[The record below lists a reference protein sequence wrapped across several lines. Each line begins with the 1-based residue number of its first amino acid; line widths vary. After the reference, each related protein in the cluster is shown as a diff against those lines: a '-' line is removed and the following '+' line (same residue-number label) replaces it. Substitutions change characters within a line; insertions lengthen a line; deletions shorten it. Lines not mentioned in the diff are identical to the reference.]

1 MGGSLAAMRRRFGA
15 LVGLLVAGTLLS
27 GCVAFKGLS
36 ATQGGV
42 VGGAVTIQL
51 TICANE
57 PAPADHP
64 GCELATNRPFVAPSD
79 AYQVLLAFRLPAGMT
94 APDSF
99 ASTAGEALT
108 FTRNASYEREL
119 DRLVPAGEGRVWI
132 GYLSS
137 PYTLAY
143 AAGDPARQST
153 VAPAFGLP
161 RPADGDAFHGPL
173 AFRPVVGGREIGDS
187 GEPQAGD
194 PVACGTAVNG
204 DPTACVDFPLV
215 AELGTNANVAVSDF
229 GIVAGKA
236 TASPGQ
242 TVMLPFGVR
251 GAGGMPAGLTTALSA
266 ATTLP
271 GVAAVTPSLPSAPLS
286 NGSDTRVTVP
296 VVIPGDSPPGVFDVV
311 LTGRLDNGQTR
322 TGVAK
327 LTVRD
332 RQKPVLSKLKAKPKL
347 FKAATKR
354 KPKRGTN
361 VSFTLSEAASVRWT
375 VERCTQRKRGRCVRW
390 RALKGGLT
398 KPGAQGAN
406 KVRFNGRLR
415 GKVLKAGGYRLVVV
429 PTDGAANRGAA
440 VRTAIAIRR

>member
-1 MGGSLAAMRRRFGA
+1 MRGSLLRMPKRLGVLALLAAGM
-15 LVGLLVAGTLLS
+15 LLS
-27 GCVAFKGLS
+27 GCVAFKDLS

-51 TICANE
+51 TICANDVGTIQH
-57 PAPADHP
+57 A
-64 GCELATNRPFVAPSD
+64 GCALSTNRPFELAND
-79 AYQVLLAFRLPAGMT
+79 DYQVLLAFRLPAGAT
-94 APDSF
+94 APQSF

-108 FTRNASYEREL
+108 FARSPSYEHEL
-119 DRLVPAGEGRVWI
+119 DRLVPAGGGRVWA

-137 PYTLAY
+137 PYSLAY

-173 AFRPVVGGREIGDS
+173 LFTPVVGGREIGDS

-194 PVACGTAVNG
+194 PVACGTGVDG

-215 AELGTNANVAVSDF
+215 GELGAVSSVAVSDF

-242 TVMLPFGVR
+242 TVTLPFGVR
-251 GAGGMPAGLTTALSA
+251 GAGAMPAGLTAALSA
-266 ATTLP
+266 ATKLP
-271 GVAAVTPSLPSAPLS
+271 GVAAVAPNVAGAPLA

-296 VVIPGDSPPGVFDVV
+296 VTIPTDAPPGAFEVT
-311 LTGRLDNGQTR
+311 LTGRLENGQTR
-322 TGVAK
+322 TGVSK

-332 RQKPVLSKLKAKPKL
+332 RQKPVLTKLKAKPKR
-347 FKAATKR
+347 FKAATRR

-361 VSFTLSEAASVRWT
+361 VSFTLSEAARVRLT
-375 VERCTQRKRGRCVRW
+375 VERCAKRKRGRCVRW
-390 RALKGGLT
+390 ATLTGGLT
-398 KPGAQGAN
+398 KPGVQGAN
-406 KVRFNGRLR
+406 ELRFDGRLR
-415 GKVLKAGGYRLVVV
+415 GRALVAGGYRLVVT
-429 PTDGAANRGAA
+429 PTDAAANRGKA
-440 VRTAIAIRR
+440 VRVAIVVRG

>member
-1 MGGSLAAMRRRFGA
+1 MPKRLGA
-15 LVGLLVAGTLLS
+15 LVALLGAATLLS

-64 GCELATNRPFVAPSD
+64 GCELATNRPFVAPAD
-79 AYQVLLAFRLPAGMT
+79 VYQVLLAFRLPAGAT
-94 APDSF
+94 APDGFS
-99 ASTAGEALT
+99 STAGEALT
-108 FTRNASYEREL
+108 FSRSASYEREL
-119 DRLVPAGEGRVWI
+119 DRLVPAGEGRAWI

-161 RPADGDAFHGPL
+161 RPAGGDAFHGPL
-173 AFRPVVGGREIGDS
+173 SFRPVVGGREIGDS

-194 PVACGTAVNG
+194 PVACGAGVNG
-204 DPTACVDFPLV
+204 DPTACIDFPLV

-251 GAGGMPAGLTTALSA
+251 GAGAMPAGLTAALSA
-266 ATTLP
+266 GTTLP
-271 GVAAVTPSLPSAPLS
+271 GVAAVTPSLSSAPLA

-296 VVIPGDSPPGVFDVV
+296 VAIPGDSPPGSFDVT
-311 LTGRLDNGQTR
+311 LTGRLENGQTR

-332 RQKPVLSKLKAKPKL
+332 RQKPVLTMLKAKPKR
-347 FKAATKR
+347 FRAATKR
-354 KPKRGTN
+354 RPKRGTN
-361 VSFTLSEAASVRWT
+361 VSFTLSEEATVRLT
-375 VERCTQRKRGRCVRW
+375 VERCAKRAGKRKRGRCVRW
-390 RALKGGLT
+390 RTRKGGLT
-398 KPGAQGAN
+398 KPGVKGAN
-406 KVRFNGRLR
+406 KIRFNGRLR
-415 GKVLKAGGYRLVVV
+415 GKALKAGRYRIVLK
-429 PTDGAANRGAA
+429 PTDGAGNVGKVVRAAIVIRG
-440 VRTAIAIRR
+440 